1 MSVFDKWKTA
11 DLKSKITNTICL
23 LAIIAS
29 IPYGMNWLYYRFT
42 HAITDDAFVESDLI
56 NITPRVPGHIKELL
70 VDESHVIKK
79 GQVLALLDPVDYQA
93 QVELSQAKAEKA
105 LKNVETLKI
114 TLERTTQVVDRETN
128 IAQSGI
134 AKAKDDLKKAQ
145 ANFERV
151 ERDFKRVANLYE
163 TKSVARHQFDTINAE
178 RTAALATLSSAKL
191 GVHVARE
198 TYERVVAEKL
208 VVKELATKIVAAEK
222 EAQEAAKGLEIAQ
235 LNREH
240 AQIKSP
246 INGVVAK
253 KFIHAGD
260 YATPGFP
267 IFSIYDT
274 GNVFVR
280 AQLEETK
287 MKGVQLGQEVAL
299 EVDAFSNKNFKGK
312 VIKIGDATGSQF
324 MLIPRDTTT
333 GEFTKV
339 VQRIPIKIQVTD
351 DPDHLLK
358 PGYSVTI
365 GIKLN

>member
-1 MSVFDKWKTA
+1 MSVFDKWKSA
-11 DLKSKITNTICL
+11 DLKSR
-23 LAIIAS
+23 IINAVCIIVIIVG
-29 IPYGMNWLYYRFT
+29 IPYGMYWLYYRFT

-56 NITPRVPGHIKELL
+56 NMTPRVPGHIKELL
-70 VDESHVIKK
+70 VDESYVIKK
-79 GQVLALLDPVDYQA
+79 DQLLAMLDPVDYKT
-93 QVELSQAKAEKA
+93 QVELSQAKMEKA
-105 LKNVETLKI
+105 LKNVEILKI
-114 TLERTTQVVDRETN
+114 TLERTMQVVDRETN

-134 AKAKDDLKKAQ
+134 AKAEDDLKKAQ
-145 ANFERV
+145 AHFDRV
-151 ERDFKRVANLYE
+151 ERDFKRVANLFE
-163 TKSVARHQFDTINAE
+163 TKSVAKHQFDNINAE

-191 GVHVARE
+191 GVSVARE
-198 TYERVVAEKL
+198 TYERVVAERL
-208 VVKELATKIVAAEK
+208 VVKELETKIMAAE
-222 EAQEAAKGLEIAQ
+222 QEAKETAKSLEVAK
-235 LNREH
+235 LNLEH
-240 AQIKSP
+240 TRIKSP

-274 GNVFVR
+274 DNVFVR

-287 MKGVQLGQEVAL
+287 MKGVALGQTVDL
-299 EVDAFSNKNFKGK
+299 EVDAFSRRNFQGK

-339 VQRIPIKIQVTD
+339 VQRIPIKIQITD
-351 DPDHLLK
+351 DPEHLLK

>member
-11 DLKSKITNTICL
+11 DLKSRITNALCL
-23 LAIIAS
+23 LVIIAA
-29 IPYGMNWLYYRFT
+29 IPYGMHWLYYRFT

-56 NITPRVPGHIKELL
+56 NMTPRVPGHIKELL
-70 VDESHVIKK
+70 VDESYVIKK
-79 GQVLALLDPVDYQA
+79 DQLLAILDPVDYQA
-93 QVELSQAKAEKA
+93 QAEMSQAKAEKT
-105 LKNVETLKI
+105 LKNAEALKI

-134 AKAKDDLKKAQ
+134 AKAEDDLKKAQ
-145 ANFERV
+145 ANAERV
-151 ERDFKRVANLYE
+151 ERDFKRVENLYE
-163 TKSVARHQFDTINAE
+163 TKSVAKHQFDNINAE
-178 RTAALATLSSAKL
+178 RTAAVATLSSAKL
-191 GVHVARE
+191 GVNVAKQ

-208 VVKELATKIVAAEK
+208 VVKELEAKIASAEK
-222 EAQEAAKGLEIAQ
+222 EAKEAAKGLEIAK
-235 LNREH
+235 LNLEH
-240 AQIKSP
+240 TQIKSP

-260 YATPGFP
+260 FVSPGFP
-267 IFSIYDT
+267 IFSIYDAD
-274 GNVFVR
+274 NVFVR

-287 MKGVQLGQEVAL
+287 MKGLALGQTVDL
-299 EVDAFSNKNFKGK
+299 EVDAFSRRTFQGR

-339 VQRIPIKIQVTD
+339 VQRIPIKIQITD
-351 DPDHLLK
+351 DPEHVLK
-358 PGYSVTI
+358 PGYSVTV

>member
-11 DLKSKITNTICL
+11 ELKSRITNAICIIV
-23 LAIIAS
+23 IIAG
-29 IPYGMNWLYYRFT
+29 IPYGMHWLYYRFT

-56 NITPRVPGHIKELL
+56 NMTPRVPGHIKELL
-70 VDESHVIKK
+70 VDESYVIKK
-79 GQVLALLDPVDYQA
+79 DQLLAMLDPVDYQA
-93 QVELSQAKAEKA
+93 QVEMSQAKAEKA
-105 LKNVETLKI
+105 LKNAETLKI
-114 TLERTTQVVDRETN
+114 TLERTTQVVGRETN

-134 AKAKDDLKKAQ
+134 AKAEDDLKKAL
-145 ANFERV
+145 ANFDRV
-151 ERDFKRVANLYE
+151 ERDFKRVENLYE
-163 TKSVARHQFDTINAE
+163 TKSVAKHQFDTINAE

-191 GVHVARE
+191 GVNVARE

-208 VVKELATKIVAAEK
+208 VVKELETKIMAAE
-222 EAQEAAKGLEIAQ
+222 QEAKETAKGLEVAK
-235 LNREH
+235 LNLEH
-240 AQIKSP
+240 TRIKSP

-253 KFIHAGD
+253 NFIHAGD

-274 GNVFVR
+274 DNIFVR

-287 MKGVQLGQEVAL
+287 MKGVALGQTVDL
-299 EVDAFSNKNFKGK
+299 EVDAFSRRNFQGK

-339 VQRIPIKIQVTD
+339 VQRIPIKIQITD
-351 DPDHLLK
+351 DPDHVLK
-358 PGYSVTI
+358 PGYSVTV
-365 GIKLN
+365 GIRLN

>member
-11 DLKSKITNTICL
+11 DLKSRITNAICIMV
-23 LAIIAS
+23 IIAG
-29 IPYGMNWLYYRFT
+29 IPYGMFWLYYRFT

-70 VDESHVIKK
+70 VDESHVITRV
-79 GQVLALLDPVDYQA
+79 QLLAILDPVDYQA
-93 QVELSQAKAEKA
+93 QVELLQAKAEKA
-105 LKNVETLKI
+105 LKNAEALKI

-134 AKAKDDLKKAQ
+134 AKAEDDLKKAQ
-145 ANFERV
+145 ANADRV
-151 ERDFKRVANLYE
+151 ERDFKRVENLYE
-163 TKSVARHQFDTINAE
+163 TKSVAKHQFDNINAE
-178 RTAALATLSSAKL
+178 RTAAVATLSSAKL
-191 GVHVARE
+191 GVNVAKQ

-208 VVKELATKIVAAEK
+208 VVKELEAKIASAEK
-222 EAQEAAKGLEIAQ
+222 EAKEAAKGLEIAK
-235 LNREH
+235 LNLEH
-240 AQIKSP
+240 TQIKSP

-260 YATPGFP
+260 FVSPGFP
-267 IFSIYDT
+267 IFSIYDAD
-274 GNVFVR
+274 NVFVR

-287 MKGVQLGQEVAL
+287 MKGLALGQTVDL
-299 EVDAFSNKNFKGK
+299 EVDAFSRRTFQGR

-339 VQRIPIKIQVTD
+339 VQRIPIKIQITD
-351 DPDHLLK
+351 DPEHVLQ
-358 PGYSVTI
+358 PGYSVTV

>member
-1 MSVFDKWKTA
+1 MELLKKWKTA

-23 LAIIAS
+23 LVIIAG
-29 IPYGMNWLYYRFT
+29 IPYGIYWFYYRFT

-70 VDESHVIKK
+70 VDESYGIKK
-79 GQVLALLDPVDYQA
+79 GQLLAMLDPVDYQA
-93 QVELSQAKAEKA
+93 QVELSQAKLEKS
-105 LKNVETLKI
+105 LKNVEALKV
-114 TLERTTQVVDRETN
+114 TLERTRQVVDREIN

-134 AKAKDDLKKAQ
+134 IKAEEDFKKAQ

-151 ERDFKRVANLYE
+151 ERDFKRIENLYA
-163 TKSVARHQFDTINAE
+163 TKSVAKHQFDNIRAE
-178 RTAALATLSSAKL
+178 RTAAMATLNSAKA
-191 GVHVARE
+191 GVTVASE
-198 TYERVVAEKL
+198 THERVVAEKL
-208 VVKELATKIVAAEK
+208 VVKELENKLAASEKEVKEAEK
-222 EAQEAAKGLEIAQ
+222 GLQVAR
-235 LNREH
+235 LNFQH
-240 AQIKSP
+240 TQIKSP

-260 YATPGFP
+260 YTTPGFP
-267 IFSIYDT
+267 IFSVYDT
-274 GNVFVR
+274 DNVFVR
-280 AQLEETK
+280 AHLEETK
-287 MKGVQLGQEVAL
+287 MKGVRLGQEVDL
-299 EVDAFSNKNFKGK
+299 DVDAFSSKTFHGK
-312 VIKIGDATGSQF
+312 VIKIGDATGAQF

-339 VQRIPIKIQVTD
+339 VQRIPIKIEITD